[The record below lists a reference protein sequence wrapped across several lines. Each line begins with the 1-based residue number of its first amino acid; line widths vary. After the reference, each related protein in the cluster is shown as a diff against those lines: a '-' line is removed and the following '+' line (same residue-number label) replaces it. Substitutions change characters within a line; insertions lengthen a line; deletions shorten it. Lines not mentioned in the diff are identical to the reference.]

1 MSCIIPPKYVLQV
14 LKRLESHGYSAYMVG
29 GCVRDILLERR
40 PNDWDVCTS
49 ALPNDI
55 ADIFSKTRATGLKH
69 GTVTVFEKGSAVEVT
84 TFRAEGDYTDHRHPE
99 NVRFITDLRRDLER
113 RDFTINAIA
122 LPLSGVLFDPF
133 DGRADLEKKLIRCVG
148 NPDKRFQEDALRLL
162 RAYRF
167 SAMLGF
173 DIAQDTLAAI
183 HKNAPLAKT
192 LARERVCAELEKT
205 LLSQTPERIED
216 MLEAG
221 LLDGCAVFA
230 AQPELVPI
238 KALPRN
244 RALRWAALCAL
255 LQKAGAIED
264 AETFLL
270 SLRQD
275 AALVHNCSAACALA
289 CPGVGFDRLS
299 LKKLLSRN
307 GAEIGKCSA
316 AACQVLTGRDY
327 LRLLAGVLSSGECWS
342 LKRLAVNGDDLLT
355 LGFRGEK
362 LGKALYALL
371 DHVLEHPDDNL
382 PDILLAL
389 AEKLREPA
397 CAGH

>member
-1 MSCIIPPKYVLQV
+1 MSCIISPKYVLQV

-99 NVRFITDLRRDLER
+99 NVRFITDLRSDLER
-113 RDFTINAIA
+113 RDFTINAMA

-148 NPDKRFQEDALRLL
+148 NPDKRFQEDVLRLL

-173 DIAQDTLAAI
+173 DIAEDTLVAI
-183 HKNAPLAKT
+183 YKNAPLAKT

-205 LLSQTPERIED
+205 LLSQTPERIAD

-230 AQPELVPI
+230 AQPDLPPI

-299 LKKLLSRN
+299 LKKLLS
-307 GAEIGKCSA
+307 
-316 AACQVLTGRDY
+316 
-327 LRLLAGVLSSGECWS
+327 
-342 LKRLAVNGDDLLT
+342 
-355 LGFRGEK
+355 
-362 LGKALYALL
+362 
-371 DHVLEHPDDNL
+371 H
-382 PDILLAL
+382 
-389 AEKLREPA
+389 
-397 CAGH
+397 